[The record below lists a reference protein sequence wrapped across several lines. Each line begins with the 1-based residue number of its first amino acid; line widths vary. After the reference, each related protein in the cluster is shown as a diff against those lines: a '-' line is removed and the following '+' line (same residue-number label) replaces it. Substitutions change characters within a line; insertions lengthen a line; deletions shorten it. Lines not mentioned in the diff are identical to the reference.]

1 MTERERLLDKLEKVR
16 ALAERGVGGEKES
29 AERTLA
35 ALMERYGI
43 TEEDLEDSKTSTH
56 WIRYKTKWEEKL
68 LYQLAYMYLG
78 IGHAFGCVGTY
89 TGRTRKKVGIECTQA
104 QFIEIEA
111 DFAFYSAAM
120 EEEMGL
126 FYQAFLQK
134 NNLFPPPELA
144 REMTEEEEK
153 AGMDLERIAKLQA
166 MMGGL
171 DRHTTQG
178 TGGRRIGGQHGLYEK
193 EKRSGDQKR
202 VFQAGHTARSGET
215 TGVAGGG
222 NRLFYRPRLHKAPP
236 EPPRWA
242 DGA

>member
-1 MTERERLLDKLEKVR
+1 MTERERLLDQLEKVR

-78 IGHAFGCVGTY
+78 IGHAFGCVGAY
-89 TGRTRKKVGIECTQA
+89 TGRTRKKVGIECTPA

-111 DFAFYSAAM
+111 DFAFYSEAM
-120 EEEMGL
+120 ED
-126 FYQAFLQK
+126 
-134 NNLFPPPELA
+134 LFPPPELA

-171 DRHTTQG
+171 DRHT
-178 TGGRRIGGQHGLYEK
+178 R
-193 EKRSGDQKR
+193 
-202 VFQAGHTARSGET
+202 
-215 TGVAGGG
+215 
-222 NRLFYRPRLHKAPP
+222 HKAL
-236 EPPRWA
+236 EA
-242 DGA
+242 AE

>member
-1 MTERERLLDKLEKVR
+1 MTERERLMDKLEKVR

-78 IGHAFGCVGTY
+78 IGHAFGCVGAY
-89 TGRTRKKVGIECTQA
+89 TGRTRKKVGIECTPA

-111 DFAFYSAAM
+111 DFAFYSAEM
-120 EEEMGL
+120 EEE
-126 FYQAFLQK
+126 K
-134 NNLFPPPELA
+134 E
-144 REMTEEEEK
+144 
-153 AGMDLERIAKLQA
+153 GMDLERIAKLQA

-171 DRHTTQG
+171 DRHT
-178 TGGRRIGGQHGLYEK
+178 R
-193 EKRSGDQKR
+193 
-202 VFQAGHTARSGET
+202 
-215 TGVAGGG
+215 
-222 NRLFYRPRLHKAPP
+222 HKAL
-236 EPPRWA
+236 EA
-242 DGA
+242 AE